1 MDPVPG
7 ELSEEL
13 PDPPPHEETT
23 IRKMEAKECQNLFLF
38 FILTSAILVDPPI
51 TQSCPNLVLRSR
63 SFQRYVINWFRP
75 RNQFHKQ
82 RKTRKIIFIAYS
94 VSYYNSFPESLIR
107 NQICCQEKKTPKSPL
122 WLSPA
127 EHTQLSLQVFGIPAI
142 SYKVEIEW
150 HYLRPK
156 ENHSPTLTL
165 PPEEFGEGRF
175 LRLNVSI

>member
-1 MDPVPG
+1 MPEPFSVFHSD
-7 ELSEEL
+7 
-13 PDPPPHEETT
+13 
-23 IRKMEAKECQNLFLF
+23 
-38 FILTSAILVDPPI
+38 
-51 TQSCPNLVLRSR
+51 LRNSSR
-63 SFQRYVINWFRP
+63 SSNNSVLSKFGFTKQVLSALCDKLVSTKKPVSQIKE
-75 RNQFHKQ
+75 NQEKNFYS
-82 RKTRKIIFIAYS
+82 IFS
-94 VSYYNSFPESLIR
+94 QLLQLFPQSLIR